1 MSGQLHIYTPTI
13 TGRISYTLNYL
24 LGSFTELSVVV
35 TSDLEVYQ
43 SAPGLKI
50 NYSFTRICTGE
61 LQVLPHGLL
70 TETGIQPQSL
80 EPLTYDGIPV
90 FFGHDEPATDFPFD
104 ILAFVF
110 FLASRYEE
118 YLPFTPDDHQRFSAV
133 QSLAYKY
140 GFLDKPVV
148 NILLR
153 HLLEKLYHKNGLTY
167 QPVGA
172 YRFLPTYDIDMVWS
186 YLHKGFLR
194 TAGSL
199 ARDFLKGDL
208 KTITGKIKAHLGL
221 AGDPAFSFDHIE
233 ALHRQYGVEAITFF
247 LLGDHSRFD
256 KNQSPDH
263 PSLRQFIA
271 KRFRNRQIGIHPS
284 YYADY
289 QLTLKEKK
297 RLEDIS
303 GTTVFRS
310 RQHYLRLSFP
320 ETYRNLIQAGITED
334 YSMGYAD
341 KTGFRAGLATPFRW
355 YDLPLEEITSL
366 TIVPFCVM
374 DVTLNQYLGLSPMQ
388 AIEKISSLITE
399 VKAVNGC
406 FCSLWHNTSFDEKS
420 AAWKGWKEVYAYLL
434 GEAFHS

>member
-1 MSGQLHIYTPTI
+1 MSGQLHIYTPII

-24 LGSFTELSVVV
+24 LGTFTELPVVI
-35 TSDLEVYQ
+35 TSDPEVYQ

-50 NYSFTRICTGE
+50 NYSLTPIGTGE
-61 LQVLPHGLL
+61 LQIRPHGLL
-70 TETGIQPQSL
+70 TETGIQPQFL
-80 EPLTYDGIPV
+80 APLTYDGIPV

-153 HLLEKLYHKNGLTY
+153 HLFEKLYHKNGLTY

-221 AGDPAFSFDHIE
+221 AGDPAFSFDYIE
-233 ALHRQYGVEAITFF
+233 ALHRLYGAEAITFF

-263 PSLRQFIA
+263 PALRQFIA
-271 KRFRNRQIGIHPS
+271 KRFSNRQIGIHPS

-303 GTTVFRS
+303 GATVFRS

-320 ETYRNLIQAGITED
+320 ETYRNLIHAGITED

-355 YDLPLEEITSL
+355 YDLPLEEVTSL

-388 AIEKISSLITE
+388 AMEKISSLITE

-420 AAWKGWKEVYAYLL
+420 TAWKGWKEVYAYLL
-434 GEAFHS
+434 GEAFRS